1 MNRLETLIWQNHTL
15 KLLDQNRLPTEV
27 VYHED
32 KTVEGVFNSIRTM
45 IVRGAPAIGV
55 AAGYGMVLA
64 ARNQKSTQKENFL
77 KNLRRQGEYLKTARP
92 TAVNLAWAV
101 DRMLEKAETTIMN
114 NKQANIDTILSILE
128 DEAICIHEEDIQIN
142 RQIGLNL
149 LSLVSDGDTI
159 LTHCNAGSLATA
171 GYGTALSVFYV
182 AQEQG
187 ISLKAYAD
195 ETRPRLQGARLT
207 AFELSESG
215 VDVTLITDNMAALVM
230 AQGKLMQL

>member
-15 KLLDQNRLPTEV
+15 KLLAQNRLPTEV

-32 KTVEGVFNSIRTM
+32 NYGSVFNSIRTM
-45 IVRGAPAIGV
+45 IVRGAPAIGE
-55 AAGYGMVLA
+55 AAGYGMLLA
-64 ARNQKSTQKENFL
+64 ARNQKSTQKENIL
-77 KNLRRQGEYLKTARP
+77 KNLRRQGENLKTARP

-182 AQEQG
+182 AQRQG
-187 ISLKAYAD
+187 ISLK
-195 ETRPRLQGARLT
+195 
-207 AFELSESG
+207 
-215 VDVTLITDNMAALVM
+215 
-230 AQGKLMQL
+230 LMQMKFVLVYKGTTDCF